1 MAVYKLKPLPK
12 NYHLNANSSLIAQQ
26 ITRPCF
32 QLRPLLYLIILDIF
46 VLDEYGRMQPSHYM
60 GGA

>member
-1 MAVYKLKPLPK
+1 MAVDKLKPLPK
-12 NYHLNANSSLIAQQ
+12 NYYLNANSSLIAQQ

-32 QLRPLLYLIILDIF
+32 QLRPLLYLITIDIF